1 MRWYWAEVQ
10 LLKNLGPKIHKCFG
24 SVLACGPESLK
35 LIQSGLK
42 DNLVHMAL
50 EASNVK
56 TLRRDSSLS

>member
-1 MRWYWAEVQ
+1 MQWYWAEVQ

-24 SVLACGPESLK
+24 SALACGPESLK
-35 LIQSGLK
+35 LIQSRLK
-42 DNLVHMAL
+42 DNLVHTL